1 MDFTINS
8 KQKKVELFYETA
20 KEQAAIMEFLS
31 KWLTF
36 KEENTKYQP
45 VYRNDEIAWASNST
59 SRGICE
65 NLTEYIHTNA
75 TDITSTVIDGKD
87 ISNTITIERAD
98 LKTLEDLPSECI
110 HVSAKSKY

>member
-45 VYRNDEIAWASNST
+45 VYRNDEIAWTSNST
-59 SRGICE
+59 SRGVCE
-65 NLTEYIHTNA
+65 NLSEHTYTDA
-75 TDITSTVIDGKD
+75 TSAIIDGKD
-87 ISNTITIERAD
+87 ISNTITIEHAD
-98 LKTLEDLPSECI
+98 LKTLGDLPSGCI